1 MEIIAII
8 VLIIVLNNSS
18 KKDKEIAQLKAKIRG
33 LEKRLTEY
41 TTTNKSYSAQSV
53 SSSEGGQA
61 WDATTSSNP
70 VTSQPIPVA
79 PPKRKQIGVSFTGAP
94 IYEDEPGA
102 TSKVEK
108 EKSTRNEHELK
119 NSLILAAGAFL
130 VTVAAV
136 CFLYSTWDIIGD
148 FLKIGILGI
157 IAVMFF
163 SMSYLARNK
172 FKINQTADTFL
183 YIGLAYIP
191 VVLFAFSILNLV
203 GDFFSISGA
212 GKYIYL
218 AGCSLIVM
226 ALYLVFAIRNKDS
239 KLYIASRAM
248 RLAFICL
255 LTAHFSES
263 ENVIMSVL
271 AIYSI
276 FANIYKSNTMPLF
289 KKEGIALTNY
299 FTLIVSGLCIP
310 FTLLNIGDTT
320 SIIFIVVATLNS
332 FIFYA
337 RNEHKGIMYWAVP
350 VTVSLLPFII
360 FALDAI
366 TIDYIYLQAIHI
378 AYLVVVF
385 LLFNFKSNNLKNS
398 FNMLSLLHLFVLA
411 ASAFSNDNDK
421 IPSYIISLLGMA
433 MYYLPVYRKEKN
445 HIPLFAGATII
456 NYAILLTCHDTFT
469 YELINVFL
477 ILTTT
482 IFALFVFRKEEYYKI
497 IPITGLYAFLGI
509 YSEIFVGSFDL
520 SFTLLVISTAIL
532 GLLSII
538 NRNSL
543 VYTIS
548 SFVFLATA
556 ITTYDYITNFY
567 IEAAIFILFS
577 AIQSIRNKEIPQS
590 ISQLAFVLG
599 SLLLY
604 QKVLVDASLDSVVAL
619 TTFGYL
625 VAGVFSIRFIL
636 SKHFNH
642 STIKLLEYIFCGIL
656 YLSVISSYLD
666 PLDLVYFGFML
677 VVAILAT
684 YKLKFGPAFLC
695 SVASII
701 ITAFILTAGF
711 WIAIPLWIYLVAAGI
726 VLLTFATKNEI
737 NENKQ
742 NLKAFWQNTKEKLD
756 L

>member
-18 KKDKEIAQLKAKIRG
+18 KKDKEISQMKAKIRR
-33 LEKRLTEY
+33 LEKRLAE
-41 TTTNKSYSAQSV
+41 YSAA
-53 SSSEGGQA
+53 SEPHSDQNISNSENGQA
-61 WDATTSSNP
+61 WDSSASANIS
-70 VTSQPIPVA
+70 TSQPIPVA
-79 PPKRKQIGVSFTGAP
+79 PQKRKQIGVSFTGAP
-94 IYEDEPGA
+94 IYEDDPNA
-102 TSKVEK
+102 SSKVAK
-108 EKSTRNEHELK
+108 EASERNEHELK

-130 VTVAAV
+130 VIVAAV

-148 FLKIGILGI
+148 FLKIGILSI

-255 LTAHFSES
+255 LTANFSES

-271 AIYSI
+271 AIYSVL
-276 FANIYKSNTMPLF
+276 ANIYKSNTMPLF

-320 SIIFIVVATLNS
+320 SIIFIAVATLNS

-337 RNEHKGIMYWAVP
+337 RNEHEDIMYWAVP
-350 VTVSLLPFII
+350 ITVSLLPFII

-398 FNMLSLLHLFVLA
+398 FNMLTLLHLFVLA
-411 ASAFSNDNDK
+411 ASAFPNDDDK
-421 IPSYIISLLGMA
+421 IPGYIISLLGMA
-433 MYYLPVYRKEKN
+433 MYYLPVYKKEKN
-445 HIPLFAGATII
+445 HIPLFAGATVI

-469 YELINVFL
+469 YELVNVFL
-477 ILTTT
+477 VLATT
-482 IFALFVFRKEEYYKI
+482 IFSLSVFRKDEYYQI
-497 IPITGLYAFLGI
+497 LPITGLFAFLGI
-509 YSEIFVGSFDL
+509 YSEIFVGSLDL
-520 SFTLLVISTAIL
+520 SFTLLVISTAAL
-532 GLLSII
+532 GLLAII
-538 NRNSL
+538 KRNSL
-543 VYTIS
+543 IYTIS
-548 SFVFLATA
+548 SLVFLTTA

-567 IEAAIFILFS
+567 VEAAIFILFS
-577 AIQSIRNKEIPQS
+577 AIQSIRNIEIPKT

-604 QKVLVDASLDSVVAL
+604 QKVLVDTSLDSVIAL

-636 SKHFNH
+636 SKHFDH
-642 STIKLLEYIFCGIL
+642 SAIKILEYIFCGIL
-656 YLSVISSYLD
+656 YLSVISRYLD

-677 VVAILAT
+677 VIAILAT

-695 SVASII
+695 SIISII
-701 ITAFILTAGF
+701 ISAFILTAGF

-726 VLLTFATKNEI
+726 VLLTFATKNEM

-742 NLKAFWQNTKEKLD
+742 NLKAFLQNAKEKLD